1 MVIPISQTTWA
12 RIVAGGCALWVGLAF
27 LHTRRM
33 AALIGASESEV
44 RALGVRDAANGL
56 ALALSSDP
64 RTAIGTRVLFD
75 LSDAA
80 RYGRGRPKVLAMT
93 LGFAAV
99 GAVGLFAR
107 RR

>member
-1 MVIPISQTTWA
+1 VVLPISQRSWA
-12 RIVAGGCALWVGLAF
+12 LFLAGGCALWVGLAF
-27 LHTRRM
+27 LRTRRM
-33 AALIGASESEV
+33 AEMIGASESEV
-44 RALGVRDAANGL
+44 RALGARDALNGL
-56 ALALSSDP
+56 ALVLSGDP
-64 RTAIGTRVLFD
+64 RPAVGTRVLFD
-75 LSDAA
+75 LTDAA